1 MIFRMRLLNALKPMT
16 EWVGKQHAPFS
27 HKLITGYH
35 YYNSLQYLKKGVVLL
50 SRKNG
55 EMTNFLIPGG
65 LSGGFTHA
73 AIYAGMEKFHAL
85 GEEFEIPY
93 VVEMIGKGAV
103 KTDLLTFMLTKD
115 RIAFQHPLFATDEQ
129 MAQAADWCVKQAD
142 EKVPYD
148 YLFDPKNKA
157 FSCAELPQA
166 SYTGVIGQEIVFTK
180 RMTLGVLTVAP
191 QDYFDAKD
199 KWRTDWDSDAVPFV
213 SAMRL

>member
-1 MIFRMRLLNALKPMT
+1 MTLRMLLLNALRPLT

-35 YYNSLQYLKKGVVLL
+35 YYNSLHHLKKGVVLL
-50 SRKNG
+50 SRKDG
-55 EMTNFLIPGG
+55 ELTNFLIPGD
-65 LSGGFTHA
+65 FTHT
-73 AIYAGMEKFHAL
+73 AIYCGMEKFHAL

-115 RIAFQHPLFATDEQ
+115 RVAIQHPLFATDAQ
-129 MAQAADWCVKQAD
+129 MAAAADWCVKQAD

-157 FSCAELPQA
+157 FSCSELPQKG
-166 SYTGVIGQEIVFTK
+166 YEVTIGQELVFTK

-199 KWRTDWDSDAVPFV
+199 KWRTDWDSDQVPFV